1 MPAIKETYRQSSACP
16 LKTAVLRSPRR
27 LRARRSGFPQLQGAV
42 LSGASWELEEWSRGA
57 ATSPMFGKRPRSSPK
72 VIGGIDIFHR
82 RRLMAA
88 GTVHGMAFAA
98 INPVTVAA
106 EKSLPYLRTA
116 QANPS
121 GCFPAAIC
129 PTTSSVFKS
138 TTATLSFVLTAT

>member
-1 MPAIKETYRQSSACP
+1 
-16 LKTAVLRSPRR
+16 
-27 LRARRSGFPQLQGAV
+27 
-42 LSGASWELEEWSRGA
+42 
-57 ATSPMFGKRPRSSPK
+57 MFGKRPRSSPK